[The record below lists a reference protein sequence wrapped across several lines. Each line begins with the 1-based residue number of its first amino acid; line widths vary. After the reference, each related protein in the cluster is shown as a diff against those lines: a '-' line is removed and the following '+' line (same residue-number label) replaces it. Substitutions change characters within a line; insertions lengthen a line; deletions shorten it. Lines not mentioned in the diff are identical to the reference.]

1 MQDQIHYWYVPKI
14 NYWKKKKYNGRGWN
28 CPFHFLHSSHCG
40 IRPDIPPRS
49 QWNHTTVQY
58 VNWDGR
64 YFNLITMVYIFLISK
79 FYGAQFYRR
88 GINSIVP
95 PAFHSTCIKIRR
107 KNWRWLNHHSANP
120 TIYREKCT
128 KMERCIIYHDASEGR
143 SCNHRRII
151 WEL

>member
-14 NYWKKKKYNGRGWN
+14 NYWKKKKIQWQGMEL
-28 CPFHFLHSSHCG
+28 PFSF
-40 IRPDIPPRS
+40 PPLLPLWDKARYPSQS
-49 QWNHTTVQY
+49 QWNHTVQY